1 MQFLTVAL
9 AAFSAVASLP
19 AALAAATPVPVVDA
33 HMLARSSSTAPKV
46 VIYT

>member
-9 AAFSAVASLP
+9 AALSALP
-19 AALAAATPVPVVDA
+19 AALAAATPVPVVDT
-33 HMLARSSSTAPKV
+33 HMLARSQSTAPKV